1 MASKRPTSARL
12 ACPWSGTDP
21 LYVVYHDTEW
31 GVPVRNGP
39 ALFAKLVLDGAQAGL
54 AWITILRKR
63 NGYYAAFAGL
73 DPAKLARF
81 TDRKLET
88 LMLDPGIVRN
98 RLKIESAR
106 RNACAYLALE
116 KQGIDFSEFLW
127 SFVGGT
133 PIQNQRTAMAQ
144 LPAVTPEAEAMSRAL
159 KKAGFNFVGP
169 TIVYAFMQAVGMVND
184 HLVSCPRHV
193 ACARLAKRR

>member
-1 MASKRPTSARL
+1 
-12 ACPWSGTDP
+12 
-21 LYVVYHDTEW
+21 
-31 GVPVRNGP
+31 
-39 ALFAKLVLDGAQAGL
+39 
-54 AWITILRKR
+54 
-63 NGYYAAFAGL
+63 
-73 DPAKLARF
+73 
-81 TDRKLET
+81 
-88 LMLDPGIVRN
+88 MLDPRIVRN

-127 SFVGGT
+127 GFVGGT